1 MKIASYNIQPILLY
15 LPDEPVWL
23 DRREAMDEHLLEQG
37 ITDTIHVAGIHA
49 KKFGII
55 GTHPYELDKPNGGHM
70 IGQKYVGSFLSM
82 YVIYNVM
89 LHHSAD
95 YFMVLEDDTRFNPDW
110 RERLTK
116 ALDEIPKDFD
126 FLFVG
131 SCCAVGKGEIQ
142 VKEGSEVYRYP
153 RTSQFPALYPM
164 GGNCY
169 IIAKKCLEHVISTQR
184 DAYAHADISLALHS
198 FPQMD
203 VYAILPRLCE
213 QLNNEN
219 LPQ

>member
-1 MKIASYNIQPILLY
+1 MKISHYDIQPILLY

-37 ITDTIHVAGIHA
+37 ITDTIYVAGIHA
-49 KKFGII
+49 QKFGII

-116 ALDEIPKDFD
+116 ALDEIPSDFD

-131 SCCAVGKGEIQ
+131 SC
-142 VKEGSEVYRYP
+142 
-153 RTSQFPALYPM
+153 
-164 GGNCY
+164 
-169 IIAKKCLEHVISTQR
+169 
-184 DAYAHADISLALHS
+184 
-198 FPQMD
+198 
-203 VYAILPRLCE
+203 
-213 QLNNEN
+213 
-219 LPQ
+219 